1 MKRPSSRKKLLEKMP
16 LDIKAELALR
26 EAVAGAIAE
35 HKLRGRPII
44 IWRDGEVVS
53 IPPEEI
59 AITSA
64 KGVQPDRQRSE
75 QTLHKRKKS
84 TIRQNK
90 KTAEAIRRQLLWP

>member
-1 MKRPSSRKKLLEKMP
+1 MKRPSSRKQLLEKMP

-75 QTLHKRKKS
+75 QLYIKEKNQPYGKIKRQPK
-84 TIRQNK
+84 Q
-90 KTAEAIRRQLLWP
+90 

>member
-1 MKRPSSRKKLLEKMP
+1 MKCPSSRKSLLEKMP

-35 HKLRGRPII
+35 HKLRGYPII
-44 IWRDGEVVS
+44 IWRDGKVVS

-59 AITSA
+59 VIPSA

-75 QTLHKRKKS
+75 QLYVKEKKQPYCKKS
-84 TIRQNK
+84 K
-90 KTAEAIRRQLLWP
+90 